1 MMGLLGSSLLIAA
14 AGRLLLQHVNLSLQ
28 WRASAVALLLLAGW
42 IPAGGLPAV
51 AYLRGVIG
59 DLSVSTLLLLTA
71 SLVSYG
77 VGRHLI
83 QAREQAVWFAVVI
96 AAALFLYP
104 MALGL
109 GGFDPYALGYGSYA
123 LATVLAAVDSRGMVC
138 ALSLCCVERTGGRG
152 GVSRGAARLDQSLG
166 LPDRPAA
173 RGLRALLVAASGRES
188 CFCSGAQRSEL
199 TAFGC
204 IPRLRNSVFVG
215 KRRSDQR
222 AAEVRDRA
230 CRASVVGIDCQV
242 IGRSIC

>member
-1 MMGLLGSSLLIAA
+1 MSSGSMMGLVGSSLLIAA

-77 VGRHLI
+77 IGRRLI

-123 LATVLAAVDSRGMVC
+123 LATALLLLTLAAWFARCHYAVLSVLAAVAASLAGLLDSTNLWDYLIDPLLAGY
-138 ALSLCCVERTGGRG
+138 ALFWWLRR
-152 GVSRGAARLDQSLG
+152 AARVASA
-166 LPDRPAA
+166 PAPST
-173 RGLRALLVAASGRES
+173 VS
-188 CFCSGAQRSEL
+188 
-199 TAFGC
+199 
-204 IPRLRNSVFVG
+204 
-215 KRRSDQR
+215 
-222 AAEVRDRA
+222 
-230 CRASVVGIDCQV
+230 
-242 IGRSIC
+242 